1 FFFSSRRRHTIFSRD
16 WSSDVCSSDL
26 LTNLANFENVSDP
39 IFHSPFSLTYTSV
52 TIKGFV
58 TVLPPTTASRS
69 ISLSNIAV
77 LPIIFRVTEYTS
89 AFLYHIPPLLITS
102 SSRCLPHDPPICTN
116 IDFS

>member
-1 FFFSSRRRHTIFSRD
+1 
-16 WSSDVCSSDL
+16 SDVCSSDL
-26 LTNLANFENVSDP
+26 SHLYLALFILTNLANFENVSDP